1 MTEQLLCTG
10 DRTASPPVTPLSF
23 PFVAFPS
30 CSLGDGFSWRE
41 QHWEKMASSY
51 HSKSYKHSLRSQLAL
66 SVVME
71 VKRAAIV
78 TTSWALANVQIPL
91 LYPSCLGPGRRK
103 ILLFSIYT
111 KIFHLPGA
119 FSSLPWKADEYLS
132 FTESRGGPGSP
143 QHATFPPSVSRLLRS
158 TQIHQVL
165 DTSEGWFIYYWV
177 SLIYTELKSEV
188 ISCIYFKP
196 FQAYSSIL
204 RSTPF
209 RFKLMRGVGTSWS
222 KIKKHRK
229 SFDAAK

>member
-1 MTEQLLCTG
+1 
-10 DRTASPPVTPLSF
+10 
-23 PFVAFPS
+23 
-30 CSLGDGFSWRE
+30 
-41 QHWEKMASSY
+41 MASLY

-71 VKRAAIV
+71 VKRAATVNI
-78 TTSWALANVQIPL
+78 SWALTNVQIPP

-103 ILLFSIYT
+103 ILLLSMYI
-111 KIFHLPGA
+111 KIFHLPSA

-143 QHATFPPSVSRLLRS
+143 QHAAFPPSVSRPLCS

-165 DTSEGWFIYYWV
+165 DMSGGWFIYYWV
-177 SLIYTELKSEV
+177 SLIYTELKSKV

-209 RFKLMRGVGTSWS
+209 RFKLMRGVGTS
-222 KIKKHRK
+222 
-229 SFDAAK
+229 